1 MLAALE
7 QELALEQARAAADE
21 ALLRD
26 LEVVRGRAASA
37 DAPRPP
43 RPPRAD
49 LVPALVR
56 ATNLAFAPPRSA
68 QLRALLETLLNSA
81 WADPNAYIDTQSYP
95 TDVVDY
101 VRHAHLVEV
110 HPSRPALMRLV
121 AFHEELP
128 TTHAV
133 RY

>member
-7 QELALEQARAAADE
+7 QELAHEQARAAADE

-26 LEVVRGRAASA
+26 LEVVVGCAASA
-37 DAPRPP
+37 DAPH
-43 RPPRAD
+43 PPRAD

-101 VRHAHLVEV
+101 VLHARLVEV
-110 HPSRPALMRLV
+110 HPSRPAQMRLV

>member
-26 LEVVRGRAASA
+26 IEVVAERAV
-37 DAPRPP
+37 DTTHP

-49 LVPALVR
+49 LVPTLVR

-68 QLRALLETLLNSA
+68 QLRALLEALLNSA
-81 WADPNAYIDTQSYP
+81 WADPHAYIDTHPYP

-101 VRHAHLVEV
+101 VLHAHLVEA
-110 HPSRPALMRLV
+110 HPSRPEQMRLV

-128 TTHAV
+128 THAI